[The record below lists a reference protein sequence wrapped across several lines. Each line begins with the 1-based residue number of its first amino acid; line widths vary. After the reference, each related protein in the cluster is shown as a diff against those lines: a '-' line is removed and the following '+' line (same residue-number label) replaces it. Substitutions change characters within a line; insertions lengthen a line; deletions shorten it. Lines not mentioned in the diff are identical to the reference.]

1 MARGKAQKT
10 LVLAAQSQASNK
22 NEKGRGKK
30 KKSRLSFDS
39 PFACFTFSLLKQAEL
54 IPCAVRKC
62 QMPARGERRRLFPH
76 LAAAAFEIG
85 LSPLWGCTFSGIFIP
100 EKIRN
105 I

>member
-10 LVLAAQSQASNK
+10 LVLAAQSHAGNK

-30 KKSRLSFDS
+30 NNRLSFDL

-62 QMPARGERRRLFPH
+62 QMPARGERRRLFPR
-76 LAAAAFEIG
+76 LAAAASEIG